1 MNMSD
6 EAKELTLEEIDKLP
20 LEQRAAEFTKIENR
34 IRKKL
39 DAANS

>member
-6 EAKELTLEEIDKLP
+6 EAKDLTLEEIDKLP
-20 LEQRAAEFTKIENR
+20 LEERAAEFTKIETR